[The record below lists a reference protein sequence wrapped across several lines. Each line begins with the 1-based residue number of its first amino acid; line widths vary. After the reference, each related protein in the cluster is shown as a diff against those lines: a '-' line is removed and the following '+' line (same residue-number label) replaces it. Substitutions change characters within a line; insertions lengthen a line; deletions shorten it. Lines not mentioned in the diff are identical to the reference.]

1 MKHFTSL
8 SSRLSVLLALSLPLI
23 SCSDNTDEVTVEN
36 GVTVDDVTYAL
47 VPVVETDD
55 DGNKTVTGYNHTL
68 IARYFTHDDSFAT
81 PTSAGFVYTTNP
93 DKLPTIQDNVYEGKV
108 YNEEV
113 TTYTLQTIKTEVG
126 HFITADMPQEVLEKY
141 GVIYVRAYYTAF
153 GKTTYYSPKAL
164 TLGSEATLPAELKNY
179 TAPQYPDIYTAYS
192 AWRYR
197 GRWNLANVHDPSV
210 MLADDGY
217 YYMYQ
222 TDASFGN
229 VHNGHGHFF
238 CRRSKD
244 LVNWEFLGATMQT
257 CPDWVLPKVNEM
269 RAEAGADPIASL
281 TDGNYGYWAPTA
293 RNLGNGTYRMYYS
306 IVIPGYMSRGS
317 LVGFGER
324 GVIGVM
330 ETTNPADP
338 NSWVDKGY
346 VISSPT
352 HNGKNWASQDYTRA
366 YWTYNCIDPSY
377 IITPEGQHWLIYG
390 SWHSGI
396 AEIQINPETGMPLKE
411 LGSSTCTSLTQL
423 ENNGYG
429 KRIYSRVA
437 GSLTAT
443 GWQRWQGSEGPEIIY
458 NPETGYYYLFMA
470 YDELAYKYN
479 TRVLRSKSITG
490 PFLDITGADRTANP
504 GVAYPIVTH
513 PYKWYYS
520 SNTWVGISHVAV
532 FDDGKNNWY
541 LACQGRLEASDANL
555 NANMLCHLRRILWTE
570 DGWPIVVPER
580 YGAVP
585 QVPITADEI
594 AGMYDFIDISYTNG
608 KSDAAGQDIACQGV
622 PTRLLADGT
631 VKGDAYNGQKWSFDE
646 AKSQLTIGTQK
657 FIVTREVD
665 YDSDTRNP
673 TIVFC
678 AYSSNGQHTYW
689 GKRKF

>member
-1 MKHFTSL
+1 MTKNKIKL
-8 SSRLSVLLALSLPLI
+8 ILAAMVFGLAA
-23 SCSDNTDEVTVEN
+23 CHDTEEVTLQN
-36 GVTVDDVTYAL
+36 GVRVAPAVYSTEQVTTEPVEEGGEAQTKE
-47 VPVVETDD
+47 VP
-55 DGNKTVTGYNHTL
+55 TL
-68 IARYFTHDDSFAT
+68 TARYYCNSDEYAT
-81 PTSAGFVYTTNP
+81 PTSVGFVYTTDP
-93 DKLPTIQDNVYEGKV
+93 EKDPTLLDNVITGVTYD
-108 YNEEV
+108 EEV
-113 TTYTLQTIKTEVG
+113 AAPAYSPNRTETGYFIKAEIPEG
-126 HFITADMPQEVLEKY
+126 LLETY
-141 GVIYVRAYYTAF
+141 GVIFVRAYYTAY
-153 GKTTYYSPKAL
+153 GKTTYYSI
-164 TLGSEATLPAELKNY
+164 ATVAVGEDQKLPAELKNY
-179 TAPQYPDIYTAYS
+179 VGPAYPDNYTQYS

-217 YYMYQ
+217 FYMYQ
-222 TDASFGN
+222 TDASYGN
-229 VHNGHGHFF
+229 SHDGHGHFF
-238 CRRSKD
+238 CRRSMD
-244 LVNWEFLGATMQT
+244 LVNWEYLGATMEK

-269 RAEAGADPIASL
+269 RAEANADPISNIA
-281 TDGNYGYWAPTA
+281 DNEYGYWAPTV

-306 IVIPGYMSRGS
+306 IVIPGYMTRGS
-317 LVGFGER
+317 VTGFGER
-324 GVIGVM
+324 GIIGMM

-338 NSWVDKGY
+338 TSWVDKGY

-352 HNGKNWASQDYTRA
+352 HNGTNWTSQDLTRA

-377 IITPEGQHWLIYG
+377 IITPEGEHWLIYG

-396 AEIQINPETGMPLKE
+396 VEIQINPQTGMPLHE
-411 LGSSTCTSLTQL
+411 LGTSVCTSLAQL
-423 ENNGYG
+423 ESNGYG

-437 GSLTAT
+437 GSLTAA

-458 NPETGYYYLFMA
+458 NPATGYYYLFMA

-479 TRVLRSKSITG
+479 TRVLRSKSING

-513 PYKWYYS
+513 PYKWFYS
-520 SNTWVGISHVAV
+520 PTTWVGISHVAV
-532 FDDGKNNWY
+532 FADAENNWY
-541 LACQGRLEASDANL
+541 LACQGRMEDSDNASL

-585 QVPITADEI
+585 QVPIKTEEI
-594 AGMYDFIDISYTNG
+594 AGMYDFIDLFYTNG

-622 PTRLLADGT
+622 ATRLLADGT
-631 VKGDAYNGQKWSFDE
+631 VRGTVYNGQKWTFDE
-646 AKSQLTIGTQK
+646 ASSTLTIGSQK

-665 YDSDTRNP
+665 YDSDARKP